1 MKQEVQRHG
10 QERCSCT
17 TASALAKKK
26 SAASFLHPLL
36 SSSLLQ
42 LRSRMDLIPMGLTL
56 LGFIPTDG
64 THPDGPHLDG
74 TILIGLTLLG
84 LSGLGSSRRR
94 FSRCMFSNGKQVA
107 MLYSGI
113 SASSP
118 KSRVASREPPSEA
131 AGPHCPRCAVG
142 KALPAAP
149 AELRQSRDV
158 H

>member
-1 MKQEVQRHG
+1 
-10 QERCSCT
+10 
-17 TASALAKKK
+17 
-26 SAASFLHPLL
+26 
-36 SSSLLQ
+36 
-42 LRSRMDLIPMGLTL
+42 MGLTL

-118 KSRVASREPPSEA
+118 KSRVASREPPFEA
-131 AGPHCPRCAVG
+131 TGPHCPRCAVG